1 MLRKYSKPQCLERIR
16 CSKSGPKT
24 WNPKRFQKCPA
35 PLGIWISTQ
44 NHSDLMQ
51 DLEIHRLRTQTRSA
65 SLWLMG
71 SVFVKNY
78 LKKII
83 LSRPRGQLRNTPR
96 KFSRLPQIRISLN
109 IREIRIRFSQRRS
122 GFFHFPIG
130 RSTFRAKIKHAAT
143 FGGLKIRSVFHKR
156 QSPEARREFF
166 FETVLNTRLFSKK
179 FSHFSSSIFAIFRGF
194 KSSLSLGLESLQKD

>member
-109 IREIRIRFSQRRS
+109 IREIRIRFPQRRG

-130 RSTFRAKIKHAAT
+130 RSTFGAKTQTLRYLGTSKSAAYLTKRRAQKHAAGFEKT
-143 FGGLKIRSVFHKR
+143 HLDSQKSFHTSVPVFLR
-156 QSPEARREFF
+156 F
-166 FETVLNTRLFSKK
+166 FEDPRVL
-179 FSHFSSSIFAIFRGF
+179 
-194 KSSLSLGLESLQKD
+194 